1 MKEEKICTKCK
12 SLKHNHSFRVIK
24 KSGLLFSWCRDCENL
39 NDKERYKERRT
50 AQLNYKKERYDP
62 VKKKEYNDR
71 YIEENKE
78 KLIKKCRAYYAK
90 NSKKLNEQKRRYE
103 KENKDKVNALASK
116 RYARKVNASPKWI
129 TKEQEIEIRSFYEE
143 ARLKTV
149 ETGIKHEVDHIV
161 PLRGKNVRG
170 LHVPWNL
177 RVITK
182 QENCRKGNK
191 L

>member
-1 MKEEKICTKCK
+1 MVDKEV
-12 SLKHNHSFRVIK
+12 SLFRVLKI
-24 KSGLLFSWCRDCENL
+24 SGKLFSWCRNCENN
-39 NDKERYKERRT
+39 NDKERYKIRKE
-50 AQLNYKKERYDP
+50 AQLKYKKENYNATE
-62 VKKKEYNDR
+62 KKKYNDS
-71 YIEENKE
+71 YIERNKE
-78 KLIKKCRAYYAK
+78 KLILKCRLYYKK

-149 ETGIKHEVDHIV
+149 ETGIKHEVDHII
-161 PLRGKNVRG
+161 PIKGKNVTG

-182 QENCRKGNK
+182 SENCRKGNRI
-191 L
+191 